1 MQKQEKVVAF
11 VGRSWAVHLGV
22 GLAWGMAIWTVM
34 FLASRGVVAFSLGPV
49 MGILFVAGAVIFT
62 LWYLASRSR
71 LEIDAEGLRL
81 SGPLGSR
88 VIPWSDLTVV
98 EPSWAWQWVR
108 CRDAAGRATV
118 RLTSSRLY
126 PRLQHQIQRDNQE
139 LATRL
144 WYAGP
149 ASRGG

>member
-11 VGRSWAVHLGV
+11 VGRSWEAYLGI
-22 GLAWGMAIWTVM
+22 GLGWGIAIWIVM
-34 FLASRGVVAFSLGPV
+34 FLVVRGVVAVPPGPV
-49 MGILFVAGAVIFT
+49 MLILIVLGSVTFT
-62 LWYLASRSR
+62 LWNLASRSR
-71 LEIDAEGLRL
+71 LEFDEDGLRL

-88 VIPWSDLTVV
+88 LVPWSDLAVV

-108 CRDAAGRATV
+108 CRDVAGRVTL

-126 PRLQHQIQRDNQE
+126 PRLQHHVRRDNKD

-149 ASRGG
+149 ASKGG